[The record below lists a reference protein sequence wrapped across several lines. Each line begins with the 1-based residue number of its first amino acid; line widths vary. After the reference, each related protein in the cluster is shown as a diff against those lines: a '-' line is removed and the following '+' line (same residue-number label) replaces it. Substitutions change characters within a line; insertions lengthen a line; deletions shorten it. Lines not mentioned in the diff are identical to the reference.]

1 MQIIYGIHAVAEA
14 LVARERPFEYVDI
27 AGSRTDPRILKII
40 QLCWNVGVEVR
51 NHSREHLTRL
61 AKTDRHQGVIA
72 VIAEK
77 KFEELDSVIAAKRG
91 NHSFLVVLDGIQDPR
106 NLGAIIRTAEASGA
120 DGAVIPERRAA
131 GVTATVAK
139 TSAGALDHLPMARV
153 TNIGRAVEHI
163 KSKNIW
169 TVGLDERGGQVYDK
183 LDYNMDCA
191 LVLGSEGRGLHEQV
205 RKKCDFVV
213 SIPMLGKV
221 SSLNVSVA
229 AAVVMYEIARQRRT
243 PQSSQ
248 PSTPQPAMSNQEPVV
263 SSQPEAL
270 PKLP

>member
-40 QLCWNVGVEVR
+40 QLCWNTGVEVR

-77 KFEELDSVIAAKRG
+77 KFEELDEVVAAKRG
-91 NHSFLVVLDGIQDPR
+91 SHSFLLVLDGIQDPR
-106 NLGAIIRTAEASGA
+106 NLGAIIRTAEASGG
-120 DGAVIPERRAA
+120 DGIVIPTRRAA
-131 GVTATVAK
+131 GVTGTVAK
-139 TSAGALDHLPMARV
+139 TSAGALEHLPMARV
-153 TNIGRAVEHI
+153 TNIGRAIEHI

-169 TVGLDERGGQVYDK
+169 TVGLDERGGQVYDT

-191 LVLGSEGRGLHEQV
+191 LVLGSEGHGLHEQV
-205 RKKCDFVV
+205 RKKCDFLV
-213 SIPMLGKV
+213 SIPMMGKV

-229 AAVVMYEIARQRRT
+229 AAVVMYEIARQRRN
-243 PQSSQ
+243 SSQ
-248 PSTPQPAMSNQEPVV
+248 QSAV
-263 SSQPEAL
+263 SSQPEEM
-270 PKLP
+270 PKSP